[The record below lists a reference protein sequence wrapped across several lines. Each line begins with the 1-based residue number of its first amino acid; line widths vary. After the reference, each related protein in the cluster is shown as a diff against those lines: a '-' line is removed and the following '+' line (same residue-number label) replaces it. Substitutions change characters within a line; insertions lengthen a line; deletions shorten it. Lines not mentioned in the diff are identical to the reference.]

1 MRISDWSSGVCSSD
15 PRSLRRRTRSERRR
29 WKAQAFIR
37 RPGAVSSGRSLPW
50 SICIPCFLAVRQI
63 VEDGAIGAIV
73 APAPFHEVRERDPH
87 GLEFRDLSVERLQ
100 VLRCQRLDLGARTA
114 FVAPKIEQ
122 VAHLVERKS
131 QKNGRAS
138 GREK

>member
-1 MRISDWSSGVCSSD
+1 MIRRP
-15 PRSLRRRTRSERRR
+15 PRSTRTVSLFPYTTLFRS
-29 WKAQAFIR
+29 
-37 RPGAVSSGRSLPW
+37 PGAVSSGRSLPW

-100 VLRCQRLDLGARTA
+100 VIRCQRLDLGARTA
-114 FVAPKIEQ
+114 FVAPKIAQ
-122 VAHLVERKS
+122 VAHLVDRNSQPPHPPGEVERVHVDPT
-131 QKNGRAS
+131 AS
-138 GREK
+138 SIPVTP